1 MTREDRELHAKQE
14 YNGAVG
20 QAIQADQVQVDDQ
33 SVTIGSV
40 VGDVAGRDIVN
51 VHAIRARP
59 LTKEERRKLNGYVRK
74 LDSDYGQSGK
84 QTWSSIHKILGV
96 NSIEEIHVEQYSPTE
111 AILLQ
116 LLEIAELRTSIG
128 VSTEGSGERANAQ
141 LARELEEQRRSYMD
155 LEARFK
161 KQAEAMQSLRTSAS
175 KAEGKADK
183 TLDGALRMAD
193 TVTNLKRQLEVSEN
207 GRREIA
213 STLKA
218 AQSKLGSM
226 RLNLLALSVAL
237 VVAAVS
243 VAVIWYKADSSA
255 KALQVMEAQSN
266 ACMFAGKPYAVGSV
280 IDNAEAPDI
289 ECVAGVRGGQPA
301 WKQIRASS
309 RR

>member
-1 MTREDRELHAKQE
+1 MTREDQELHAKQE

-59 LTKEERRKLNGYVRK
+59 LTKEERRTLNGYVRK
-74 LDSDYGQSGK
+74 LDSDFGQSGK

-96 NSIEEIHVEQYSPTE
+96 NSIEDIHVEQYSPAE

-116 LLEIAELRTSIG
+116 LLEIAELRTSLG
-128 VSTEGSGERANAQ
+128 AATEVSSERANAQ
-141 LARELEEQRRSYMD
+141 LARELDEQKRSYVD

-175 KAEGKADK
+175 RAAGKADK

-213 STLKA
+213 TTLKTT
-218 AQSKLGSM
+218 QTKLASM
-226 RLNLLALSVAL
+226 RLNLVALAVAL
-237 VVAAVS
+237 VVAAIS
-243 VAVIWYKADSSA
+243 IAVIWYKADSSV
-255 KALQVMEAQSN
+255 KALQVMEAQSKE
-266 ACMFAGKPYAVGSV
+266 CMFAGKPYAVGSV
-280 IDNAEAPDI
+280 IDNADAPDI
-289 ECVAGVRGGQPA
+289 ECVAGVRGSQPA
-301 WKQIRASS
+301 WKQIKGSS

>member
-20 QAIQADQVQVDDQ
+20 QAIQADQVQIDDQ

-40 VGDVAGRDIVN
+40 AGDIAGRDIVN

-59 LTKEERRKLNGYVRK
+59 LTKEERRTLNGYVRK
-74 LDSDYGQSGK
+74 LDSDFGQSGK

-96 NSIEEIHVEQYSPTE
+96 NSIEEMHVEQYSPAE

-128 VSTEGSGERANAQ
+128 VVIEESSGRANAQ
-141 LARELEEQRRSYMD
+141 LARELDEQKRSYMD

-175 KAEGKADK
+175 RAAGKADK

-193 TVTNLKRQLEVSEN
+193 TVSSLKRQLEVSEN
-207 GRREIA
+207 SRRETA
-213 STLKA
+213 ATLKT
-218 AQSKLGSM
+218 AQTKLASM
-226 RLNLLALSVAL
+226 RLNLVALSVAL
-237 VVAAVS
+237 VAAAVS
-243 VAVIWYKADSSA
+243 VAVIWYKADSSV
-255 KALQVMEAQSN
+255 KALQIMEAQRKE
-266 ACMFAGKPYAVGSV
+266 CMFAGKPYAVGSV

-289 ECVAGVRGGQPA
+289 ECVAGVRGSEPA
-301 WKQIRASS
+301 WKQIKGAS